1 MTSMSPRSDH
11 SQKSSDSRRKI
22 ETYVSPEPTTS
33 TPSITELMNKNPTN
47 ADYTMEYRYHRKVER
62 RRNIDERRR
71 RVASLPRLNDAST
84 SRNDSYSRY
93 NENGRNEIT
102 NRRSSQQQM
111 YSSQQR
117 LNGRPD
123 SVKGLRR
130 TASNMQEADYIY
142 FSPYFN
148 QYTANNIARREDNSV
163 HNGHKVYYSTYTKH
177 ARSSSYNQA
186 QNGHSL
192 TGNDGVYLG
201 QNRSGSRVG
210 NRGMQ
215 PQEQILHYTS
225 FDGRSGHNRDINN
238 VSYENRNL
246 SSYDNR
252 NLASYDYSTAQNA
265 QNRPYG
271 RSQSSM
277 SNYRRTSSSM
287 SNLRRL
293 KEDNMNQIRSQKD
306 PINNVRPNEDVQV
319 LAEESRRIYRKVQRV
334 KLLKQALEETEA
346 EKLRRIHVENERNL
360 EQLARLKEA
369 EYHKKQRHF
378 SAERRFE
385 AGEKRIELAEKRLD
399 LAENRHELAKN
410 RHELVK
416 NRHYSAENSQN
427 RAEFR
432 RIEKWEKHDRSVY
445 FQNAEARRRTPD
457 ANALSAREAL
467 LQWARQA
474 TQGYPGVHVQNFGS
488 SWRDGLAFNAIL
500 HRYRPE
506 TVDWKAI
513 SDRYVPVRDRLRNAF
528 DVADKDFGVG
538 PLLDPEDVDTD
549 NPDEK
554 SIMTYV
560 SLLYNG
566 LPSLDEIQSTGGVAE
581 DIIGRLD
588 RGILLTNERYDRV
601 LTRIE
606 RIEEHY
612 KSMRTE
618 EVSREVNQLVDE
630 LENSAQTIKTL
641 FEDVDQLRDLKHE
654 MSEEYYKRVFGLHQ
668 RRNAYLDRLA
678 DRFPDHYGQY
688 STSSR
693 VERHDYSSSQN
704 ASQQQARDASAQRI
718 YQQQQ
723 QQHQQSEKYIQK
735 RKANFDRLNEAIR
748 YVEEKLKELN
758 TMRFAED
765 LQTLETTF
773 ARHQVD
779 NRDIQDYRQT
789 VDECIARQAEIAA
802 EDTHE
807 YCDLLARLESSYQQL
822 RDISA
827 GRMLDLDTLIAFI
840 RAAQA
845 ELVWIQERETIE
857 VARDWSSIA
866 ALDLPMLQ
874 NYYRQLLQEIE
885 IRERIFN
892 DVHNQG
898 AALIN
903 QRHPACDVI
912 DVYLRS
918 MQNQW
923 DWLLGLSRALEGH
936 LRDAINVKN
945 FTEEADG
952 LESSMR
958 KHLEHLEKNY
968 NQTDLSIGD
977 AEQYLRELDEL
988 GEFVGKYQSLLVS
1001 LDERAQS
1008 ISPLWQRGER
1018 INHQIKVTAWCDYV
1032 KDGVNIATG
1041 DEVTLMDNY
1050 DRLNWTIRDVAGRE
1064 GTVPSV
1070 VFRIPPPDN
1079 RISDFLIRLRAQ
1091 FDRLRRLWE
1100 QKIRRI
1106 RYNMILNTMRTVRNW
1121 NLEAFLAIPPEQ
1133 RDEIIRALNEDA
1145 QKLLSELPE
1154 DDPMYRRLA
1163 EELILTNEHISQL
1176 LMEANKPKEPNHSEK
1191 FDTAIVD
1198 LLNKLD
1204 ESWRTLNERVRR
1216 PVANGINQLYEE
1228 VDDHKLFEENLQS
1241 LETDVSNV
1249 KELFRQIPNP
1259 TPSQKANHDHLNN
1272 RWEDLWDLSR
1282 MRVEFFKVLE
1292 QVLQGMDEVY
1302 DIVRRHEITL
1312 NSFDDLPAAL
1322 DKLRGCHAQLLEL
1335 NMVLQQQQNIV
1346 DDLNRNV
1353 AKLRQHVARTRHD
1366 QIHHS
1371 DVDRLEDL
1379 VQQVTVRWE
1388 NVQSQVTERLRT
1400 AEESQQ
1406 IMMLYRSQYD
1416 EEIQWLDRVERTIE
1430 ALRNPNDIR
1439 PEELQAQL
1447 DQLTAEYA
1455 QLQEHTTTIEN
1466 INHEGGKYIRDART
1480 YDMRL
1485 SQFHDVIVNHHG
1497 MSIITEFRRTEP
1509 QPTSGSIVVT
1519 KELEE
1524 LNRRFAQL
1532 SSVILERKNIVNRLI
1547 QNWKRKQQEE
1557 EDRRRAEEERKR
1569 REFEEARHKALDEA
1583 DRLRREREAAEAARR
1598 AKAEEDRRRRELE
1611 EIERKRRE
1619 AEEAAR
1625 RQREEDDRRRR
1636 EEEERRRRREEE
1648 ERRRR
1653 EEEER
1658 LRREEE
1664 ERRRRRPE
1672 PLIRQATGMQQGFQN
1687 EDYDTFD
1694 SMGKVPDRA
1703 QIAEHEDEMERFDE
1717 ETVVKTQFYE
1727 MEGNLHK
1734 QTGEV
1739 LTVMEQLRQGLLNR
1753 QGEFFDIESGRMISL
1768 EKAVQ
1773 KGLIKQDLQTL
1784 LQSPLGI
1791 RNPETREQLTL
1802 QQAIQIGLY
1811 DPEMRQFRD
1820 IKTQE
1825 ILNSYDDVCD
1835 TATARDLMT
1844 KNILRMPPLSVDTA
1858 LSKHKINPITGD
1870 FASKVDKD
1878 SAMSLADALANGYLQ
1893 FPKQGAPGLELSLS
1907 DCIKKGFVN
1916 YDGTFVDKNNKDQKF
1931 TFRDALARGKEL
1943 INQGLLEVTNTQTNQ
1958 RITLN
1963 EAIRCKAV
1971 DHKEGKFQ
1979 DLKNRSHL
1987 TLNQAYERG
1996 FISKPMTLT
2005 EAVEENTL
2013 DLSGRFY
2020 EKGTTNRY
2028 TLIEAVS
2035 HGLLDGHVRHIVD
2048 KNEKDVVSIIEAL
2061 ERGLLLANGRIVLEL
2076 TPDGK
2081 PHNPIDL
2088 FEAKHTGILVK
2099 RQRHTIFDV
2108 KGIRIGDKMLSY
2120 NEAAKDGDLDENA
2133 GTINHLSL
2141 QSAKDRGVL
2150 DELLFNILTEKI
2162 GIMEHGRE
2170 LSLIE
2175 AVNARI
2181 VDPYKGVFFDGTRE
2195 MSAKEAYDA
2204 SFITLKGALRLAGLL
2219 DVHPSLIVSQKK
2231 LDRKKRI
2238 ARPGQTFG
2246 EDSMR
2251 VTVQEAM
2258 KQGLIDGS
2266 TQRFRQGNID
2276 LSLQEALDRGHVKLD
2291 DEWIVPKRHSA
2302 AGPTIEEKTTE
2313 SVTETG
2319 QQLAPKVYPD
2329 KQLEESVHTVK
2340 RVKRTET
2347 SAVGGPGGVSVYRA
2361 IAGDKDAVEVPTDG
2375 YHILEAE
2382 RKDIVDLRTGVVR
2395 VGGKVLNIKEAFDLG
2410 ILNPKSIYIKDT
2422 HTGRQLDATEALNV
2436 DLMDK
2441 HGFIN
2446 HYGSLISLR
2455 EAIDNRSAR
2464 VEAEP
2469 PAVLREQN
2477 NKVVQFDRN
2486 SGQILSFRPIGQPQ
2500 VEEHVTSWT
2509 FDSATGKMTDES
2521 TGESLS
2527 LDNVILNGVVDTD
2540 DWYVVDTLT
2549 GKQMSFEE
2557 GKQHGIIVIRG
2568 NEHYFFDRD
2577 NNTRH
2582 SFAEAAQQHRIYP
2595 TGGVPENA
2603 GDAVHTTV
2611 KIQTRSVVQQ
2621 KEAVT
2626 EKPGQGYNLHRFIES
2641 GLYDHKTG
2649 EFKHP
2654 DTGNAHTIRSL
2665 VMKGFIDPVHTKVHD
2680 RRRNEYIS
2688 IIDAIEKKIVDVS
2701 EGRVEDTAT
2710 GRRLDFAEALREG
2723 LIRENALPAA
2733 IEGPSG
2739 KLNLETG
2746 EYRSRSAAKST
2757 SPVRSIGSLSPRLQ
2771 ERKLKLTPFSQEP
2784 QPRTE
2789 SPQRQSSSFVR
2800 SQISTIERSN
2810 ENALVPAGN
2819 ENTRMVDLGGG
2830 KNVMVNVIK
2839 DQETGIEK
2847 GQYFDPASGMKFTI
2861 QLHGDPH
2868 VTQTTTNVR
2877 SSSKVQSV
2885 ELVPHAEFVG
2895 IDLIRDNRTGK
2906 VMKLE
2911 DAQRQGLAKVHKTS
2925 KENTKTYSA
2934 FRSNIEVAVNK
2945 GILNKWA
2952 DKVSVEEAIKEGLLD
2967 ITNLA
2972 YIHPHTH
2979 EHIPI
2984 ARAANMGLVDVT
2996 LADTLPKGVLNP
3008 INGGNISVKEAVDL
3022 GIICPRTGEVRNPQ
3036 RQERLTWLDITKQ
3049 VYAAISSQGVYDPT
3063 KGYSVPICSALNDG
3077 LIDVATQKYRNPIS
3091 EESYLLEE
3099 AHQKGLLDADSLKIL
3114 TKPFLQDYRTYRQ
3127 LNLVQA
3133 VDAGLIDTKNR
3144 TVQTGAE
3151 KIQPFRTAIQE
3162 GIIPYDVAEALKKVD
3177 KLTFAEAVGKGLIDV
3192 AKNTFT
3198 DPDSGKILSIQ
3209 EAAGAG
3215 LVEVSDY
3222 GTENE
3227 TNLANVIQSHTF
3239 DSSSGRVR
3247 DPKSGLN
3254 VPFRDAIDRRL
3265 IDPDSLV
3272 HDLDSSKTLTV
3283 REAIYA
3289 GILDSNGRY
3298 HDKKHN
3304 SYHSIVDAEKQGL
3317 IALIASP
3324 MEAAR
3329 AVAEAIKR
3337 RDSEGVRYKFGSLD
3351 DTSLHRQSLP
3361 RVKEEQTIFR
3371 ITPKRTEPGLS
3382 VRVRSNV
3389 SDDHRSS
3396 RGRSL
3401 VEDPVALADMQ
3412 DEFLDK
3418 LKSQGF
3424 DVESRVV
3431 ENPSTMQNVS
3441 LREAVETGLFDVP
3454 AQSIVHPT
3462 TGRHYPLAKAVH
3474 MRMIR
3479 DEAGKNLLSA
3489 LNIAH
3494 DDLGQMSLGMLSMA
3508 SHFGAHSP
3516 APIGDDPILAQA
3528 GRNGNY
3534 SEQTFNDNNG
3544 TTTKRTETYTS
3555 PDGHT
3560 KTTTYT
3566 ESTRRHY
3573 E

>member
-1 MTSMSPRSDH
+1 MASPRSDY
-11 SQKSSDSRRKI
+11 SQRSGESRRKV
-22 ETYVSPEPTTS
+22 ENFEPVTS
-33 TPSITELMNKNPTN
+33 TPAISDLMAQNPAN
-47 ADYTMEYRYHRKVER
+47 ANYTMEYRYHRKVER
-62 RRNIDERRR
+62 RRNVDERRR
-71 RVASLPRLNDAST
+71 RVASLPRLADAST
-84 SRNDSYSRY
+84 SYQKSEN
-93 NENGRNEIT
+93 NEDFE
-102 NRRSSQQQM
+102 RSSSRLSQQKAFQ
-111 YSSQQR
+111 SQQR
-117 LNGRPD
+117 LNGHRENSND
-123 SVKGLRR
+123 ASRGLRR
-130 TASNMQEADYIY
+130 TASNLQEAEYIY

-148 QYTANNIARREDNSV
+148 
-163 HNGHKVYYSTYTKH
+163 K
-177 ARSSSYNQA
+177 
-186 QNGHSL
+186 
-192 TGNDGVYLG
+192 NDGRFASTAV
-201 QNRSGSRVG
+201 N
-210 NRGMQ
+210 
-215 PQEQILHYTS
+215 TS
-225 FDGRSGHNRDINN
+225 HRDGR
-238 VSYENRNL
+238 
-246 SSYDNR
+246 
-252 NLASYDYSTAQNA
+252 YS
-265 QNRPYG
+265 
-271 RSQSSM
+271 RSQSNLT
-277 SNYRRTSSSM
+277 NYQRPPTNLSIRPRR
-287 SNLRRL
+287 
-293 KEDNMNQIRSQKD
+293 E
-306 PINNVRPNEDVQV
+306 EVQV
-319 LAEESRRIYRKVQRV
+319 LAEESKRIYRKVQRV
-334 KLLKQALEETEA
+334 KLLKQALEETET
-346 EKLRRIHVENERNL
+346 EKLRRIHAENERNL
-360 EQLARLKEA
+360 EHLARLKEA
-369 EYHKKQRHF
+369 EYLK
-378 SAERRFE
+378 RRTE
-385 AGEKRIELAEKRLD
+385 ARKELR
-399 LAENRHELAKN
+399 
-410 RHELVK
+410 V
-416 NRHYSAENSQN
+416 
-427 RAEFR
+427 
-432 RIEKWEKHDRSVY
+432 WEKHDRSVY
-445 FQNAEARRRTPD
+445 FQAQEPRRRTPD
-457 ANALSAREAL
+457 GQALSAREAL

-506 TVDWKAI
+506 TVNWKSI
-513 SDRYVPVRDRLRNAF
+513 SDRYVPARDRLRHAF
-528 DVADKDFGVG
+528 HVAEKDFGIG

-560 SLLYNG
+560 SSLYNG
-566 LPSLDEIQSTGGVAE
+566 LPSLVEVIQSSGGVAE

-588 RGILLTNERYDRV
+588 RGIQLTNERYDRV

-606 RIEEHY
+606 RVEESY

-641 FEDVDQLRDLKHE
+641 FEDVDHLRDLKHE
-654 MSEEYYKRVFGLHQ
+654 LSEDYYKRVFGLHQ

-678 DRFPDHYGQY
+678 ERFPDHYGQY
-688 STSSR
+688 SSSS
-693 VERHDYSSSQN
+693 VKTERRDISSSQ
-704 ASQQQARDASAQRI
+704 AARDASAQRI

-723 QQHQQSEKYIQK
+723 QTQQQSERYLQK

-748 YVEEKLKELN
+748 YVEEKLNELN
-758 TMRFAED
+758 NMRFVED
-765 LQTLETTF
+765 LEKLETTF
-773 ARHQVD
+773 DRHKVD
-779 NRDIQDYRQT
+779 NRDIQDYRQS
-789 VDECIARQAEIAA
+789 VDECIARQAEISA

-807 YCDLLARLESSYQQL
+807 YCNLLARLESSYQQL
-822 RDISA
+822 RDLSA

-923 DWLLGLSRALEGH
+923 DWLLGLSKALEGH

-945 FTEEADG
+945 FTEEADN
-952 LESSMR
+952 LEISMR
-958 KHLEHLEKNY
+958 KQVEHLERNY
-968 NQTDLSIGD
+968 NQTDFTIEDG
-977 AEQYLRELDEL
+977 ERFLRELDEI
-988 GEFVGKYQSLLVS
+988 GEFVRKYQSVLLS

-1008 ISPLWQRGER
+1008 LSPLWQRGER
-1018 INHQIKVTAWCDYV
+1018 IHHPTKVTAWCDYA
-1032 KDGVNIATG
+1032 KDGINIATG
-1041 DEVTLMDNY
+1041 DEVTLLDNY
-1050 DRLNWTIRDVAGRE
+1050 DRLNWTVRDVTGRQ
-1064 GTVPSV
+1064 GVVPSV
-1070 VFRIPPPDN
+1070 VFRIPPPDT
-1079 RISDFLIRLRAQ
+1079 RISDFVTRLRAQ

-1100 QKIRRI
+1100 QKNRRI
-1106 RYNMILNTMRTVRNW
+1106 RYNMILNTMRTVRSW
-1121 NLEAFLAIPPEQ
+1121 DLETFLSIPPDQ
-1133 RDEIIRALNEDA
+1133 RDEIIRALNEDT
-1145 QKLLSELPE
+1145 QRLLSELPE

-1163 EELILTNEHISQL
+1163 EELKLTNEHISSL
-1176 LMEANKPKEPNHSEK
+1176 LIEANKPKEPDHSQK
-1191 FDTAIVD
+1191 FDTAIND
-1198 LLNKLD
+1198 LLRKLD
-1204 ESWRTLNERVRR
+1204 DAWEILNQRVGQ
-1216 PVANGINQLYEE
+1216 PVANGIQQLYEH
-1228 VDDHKLFEENLQS
+1228 VDTHKIFEENLQS

-1259 TPSQKANHDHLNN
+1259 TPSQKANHKHLNN

-1282 MRVEFFKVLE
+1282 MRVELFKVLE
-1292 QVLQGMDEVY
+1292 HVLQGMDEVY

-1366 QIHHS
+1366 KIQHV
-1371 DVDRLEDL
+1371 DVDNLEEL

-1400 AEESQQ
+1400 AEETQQ
-1406 IMMLYRSQYD
+1406 IMMVYRSQYD

-1430 ALRNPNDIR
+1430 TLRNPNDIR

-1455 QLQEHTTTIEN
+1455 QLQEHTTTIES

-1485 SQFHDVIVNHHG
+1485 AQFHDVVVNHHG
-1497 MSIITEFRRTEP
+1497 LSIRNEFRRSEN
-1509 QPTSGSIVVT
+1509 QYENGAQVVT
-1519 KELEE
+1519 RELEA

-1547 QNWKRKQQEE
+1547 QNWRRKQQEE
-1557 EDRRRAEEERKR
+1557 EDRRRAEEERKL
-1569 REFEEARHKALDEA
+1569 REFEEARRRALEEA

-1598 AKAEEDRRRRELE
+1598 AKAEEERRRRDLEELERKRRDAEDAERRRREEEDRRRR
-1611 EIERKRRE
+1611 
-1619 AEEAAR
+1619 
-1625 RQREEDDRRRR
+1625 D
-1636 EEEERRRRREEE
+1636 EEERRRRREEE

-1672 PLIRQATGMQQGFQN
+1672 PLIRQATGMQQGFQG

-1703 QIAEHEDEMERFDE
+1703 HLAEHEDEMERFDE

-1739 LTVMEQLRQGLLNR
+1739 LSVMEQLRQGILNR

-1768 EKAVQ
+1768 EKAVE
-1773 KGLIKQDLQTL
+1773 KGLIKEDLQTL
-1784 LQSPLGI
+1784 LHSSFGL
-1791 RNPETREQLTL
+1791 RHPETKESINL

-1811 DPEMRQFRD
+1811 DPEMRQLRD
-1820 IKTQE
+1820 IHTQE
-1825 ILNSYDDVCD
+1825 ILQSYDDVCD
-1835 TATARDLMT
+1835 TSTARQLMNM
-1844 KNILRMPPLSVDTA
+1844 NILRMPPLSVDTA
-1858 LSKHKINPITGD
+1858 LSKHKINPVTGD

-1878 SAMSLADALANGYLQ
+1878 STITLADALANGYLQ
-1893 FPKQGAPGLELSLS
+1893 FSKQGAPGLALSLS
-1907 DCIKKGFVN
+1907 DCIREEFVDISN
-1916 YDGTFVDKNNKDQKF
+1916 GTFVDKNLDDNVAGKRF

-1943 INQGLLEVTNTQTNQ
+1943 INEGILEIINTQTNQ

-1963 EAIRCKAV
+1963 EAIRCKSI

-1979 DLKNRSHL
+1979 DLKNRTHL
-1987 TLNQAYERG
+1987 TLGQAYDRG
-1996 FISKPMTLT
+1996 YIGKPLTLT
-2005 EAVEENTL
+2005 EAVEEDAL

-2048 KNEKDVVSIIEAL
+2048 KSENDVVSIIEAL
-2061 ERGLLLANGRIVLEL
+2061 ERGLLLATGKIVLEL

-2081 PHNPIDL
+2081 PNNPIDL
-2088 FEAKHTGILVK
+2088 FEAKHRGILIN
-2099 RQRHTIFDV
+2099 RQRHSIFDV
-2108 KGIRIGDKMLSY
+2108 KAIRIGDRMLSY
-2120 NEAAKDGDLDENA
+2120 NEAANEGLLDEKTE
-2133 GTINHLSL
+2133 TINHLSL

-2162 GIMEHGRE
+2162 GIKEGGRE

-2175 AVNARI
+2175 AVNARF
-2181 VDPYKGVFFDGTRE
+2181 VDPYKGVFFDGTTE
-2195 MSAKEAYDA
+2195 MSAKGAYDEG
-2204 SFITLKGALRLAGLL
+2204 FITLRGAMRLAGLL
-2219 DVHPSLIVSQKK
+2219 NVHPSLIVSQKK

-2238 ARPGQTFG
+2238 ARPGQSIG
-2246 EDSMR
+2246 EGSMR
-2251 VTVQEAM
+2251 VTVEEAM

-2319 QQLAPKVYPD
+2319 QQLAPKIFPD
-2329 KQLEESVHTVK
+2329 KQLEENIHTVK

-2361 IAGDKDAVEVPTDG
+2361 IAGDKDSVEVPADG

-2382 RKDIVDLRTGVVR
+2382 RKDVVDLKTGVVR
-2395 VGGKVLNIKEAFDLG
+2395 IGDRVLNVREAFDCG
-2410 ILNPKSIYIKDT
+2410 VLNPKSIYIRDSRT
-2422 HTGRQLDATEALNV
+2422 NRQLNALEAL
-2436 DLMDK
+2436 DADIMDQN
-2441 HGFIN
+2441 GFIN
-2446 HYGSLISLR
+2446 HHGRLISLR
-2455 EAIDNRSAR
+2455 EAIDDRVAR

-2477 NKVVQFDRN
+2477 NKVIQFDRN

-2509 FDSATGKMTDES
+2509 FDSSTGKMTDES
-2521 TGESLS
+2521 TGEILS
-2527 LDNVILNGVVDTD
+2527 LDAALLSGRINTE
-2540 DWYVVDTLT
+2540 DWFAVDTLS
-2549 GKQMSFEE
+2549 GQQLSFEE
-2557 GKQHGIIVIRG
+2557 AKRKGIIVIRG
-2568 NEHYFFDRD
+2568 SEHYYFDKE

-2582 SFAEAAQQHRIYP
+2582 SFAEAAQQQRIYP
-2595 TGGVPENA
+2595 SGGVPENA

-2611 KIQTRSVVQQ
+2611 KIQTRSVVTQ

-2626 EKPGQGYNLHRFIES
+2626 EKPGAGYNLHRFIES
-2641 GLYDHKTG
+2641 GLYNPTTG
-2649 EFKHP
+2649 EFTHP
-2654 DTGNAHTIRSL
+2654 ETGNAHTIRSL
-2665 VMKGFIDPVHTKVHD
+2665 VMKGFIDPVNTRVHD

-2688 IIDAIEKKIVDVS
+2688 IIDAIEKKIVDVV

-2723 LIRENALPAA
+2723 LVRENALPAA

-2739 KLNLETG
+2739 KYNIETG

-2757 SPVRSIGSLSPRLQ
+2757 SPVRSLGSVSPRLQ
-2771 ERKLKLTPFSQEP
+2771 ERKLKLTPFAQEP
-2784 QPRTE
+2784 EPRSY
-2789 SPQRQSSSFVR
+2789 SPHRPTSSTSFVR
-2800 SQISTIERSN
+2800 SQVSTIEHSN
-2810 ENALVPAGN
+2810 GSGAVVPASNG
-2819 ENTRMVDLGGG
+2819 NTRLVDLGGG

-2839 DQETGIEK
+2839 DPETGIEK
-2847 GQYFDPASGMKFTI
+2847 GQYLDPASGMKFTI

-2952 DKVSVEEAIKEGLLD
+2952 DKVSVEEAIKEGVLD

-2984 ARAANMGLVDVT
+2984 AKAANMGLVDVT
-2996 LADTLPKGVLNP
+2996 LAETLPKGVLNP
-3008 INGGNISVKEAVDL
+3008 VNGENISVQEAINL
-3022 GIICPRTGEVRNPQ
+3022 GIICQKTGEVKNPQ

-3063 KGYSVPICSALNDG
+3063 KGYSVPITAALNDG
-3077 LIDVATQKYRNPIS
+3077 LIDVTTQKYRNPIS
-3091 EESYLLEE
+3091 EETYTLEE
-3099 AHQKGLLDADSLKIL
+3099 AQKKGLLDADSFKIL
-3114 TKPFLQDYRTYRQ
+3114 TRPFLQDYRTYRQ

-3144 TVQTGAE
+3144 TVQTGAD

-3162 GIIPYDVAEALKKVD
+3162 GIIPRDIGEALKKVD
-3177 KLTFAEAVGKGLIDV
+3177 KLTFAEAVGKGLIDI

-3198 DPDSGKILSIQ
+3198 DPDTGKTLSVQ
-3209 EAAGAG
+3209 EAAGSG
-3215 LVEVSDY
+3215 LVDIGSY
-3222 GTENE
+3222 GQENE

-3239 DSSSGRVR
+3239 DPSSGRVR
-3247 DPKSGLN
+3247 DPNSGLN
-3254 VPFRDAIDRRL
+3254 VPFRDAIERKL
-3265 IDPDSLV
+3265 IDPDSLI
-3272 HDLDSSKTLTV
+3272 HDLDSSRTLTV

-3298 HDKKHN
+3298 HDKKTN
-3304 SYHSIVDAEKQGL
+3304 SFQSIVDAEKQGL

-3324 MEAAR
+3324 MQAAH

-3337 RDSEGVRYKFGSLD
+3337 KDSEGVRYKFGSLD

-3361 RVKEEQTIFR
+3361 KVKEEQTIFR
-3371 ITPKRTEPGLS
+3371 IAPKRAEPGLS

-3401 VEDPVALADMQ
+3401 VEDPVALADLQ

-3418 LKSQGF
+3418 LKQKGF
-3424 DVESRVV
+3424 DIESRVV

-3479 DEAGKNLLSA
+3479 DEAGKNLLNA
-3489 LNIAH
+3489 LNISH
-3494 DDLGQMSLGMLSMA
+3494 DDLGQLSPGLFGSS
-3508 SHFGAHSP
+3508 SHLAAHSP

-3528 GRNGNY
+3528 GRNGTQF
-3534 SEQTFNDNNG
+3534 SEQTFNENNG
-3544 TTTKRTETYTS
+3544 TTTKRTETYVS
-3555 PDGHT
+3555 PDGTT
-3560 KTTTYT
+3560 KTTTYSET
-3566 ESTRRHY
+3566 TRRHY